1 MLDCDSDEMLSMQ
14 STDLW
19 FKSHQIFVLQI
30 DGPRVKTY
38 NTCKEFKDPELLP
51 CFLSQDL

>member
-1 MLDCDSDEMLSMQ
+1 MLDWDSDEMLSMQ